1 MIIDASIYRNQIISQ
16 RIDNDV
22 DSDDEQIASGIKRL
36 HKALADAVELN
47 KINQKF
53 HHHDAHASRFC
64 VMTLVNF
71 LGCSLGAICRTT
83 LLAERGK

>member
-47 KINQKF
+47 KINQQ
-53 HHHDAHASRFC
+53 
-64 VMTLVNF
+64 M
-71 LGCSLGAICRTT
+71 I
-83 LLAERGK
+83 